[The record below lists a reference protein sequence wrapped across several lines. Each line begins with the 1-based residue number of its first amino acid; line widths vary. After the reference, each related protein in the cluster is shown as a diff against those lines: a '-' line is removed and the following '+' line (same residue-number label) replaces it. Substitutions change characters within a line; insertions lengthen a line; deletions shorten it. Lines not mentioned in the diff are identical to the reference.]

1 MNQDLKRLRM
11 EIVNMV
17 IRGKEG
23 HIPSSFSLLEIIY
36 FIYSSVLRK
45 NFGDRFVLSKGH
57 AATALYVVLT
67 EFKLISRTH
76 IEQYG
81 NNGSSIGGHP
91 DRLKI
96 DGVEASTG
104 SLGHGMPF
112 ATGLALANKIIEK
125 DERVYCLVGD
135 GECQEGTIWEAANI
149 ASNNGLGKLC
159 VIVDWN
165 GSGAQLQPIEN
176 LHEKWSS
183 FGWEVFSCDG
193 NSLLSLANTFA
204 LLDFDNIVP
213 KLVIAKTIKGFG
225 VSFLQGHGEWHH
237 KIPNTAQLQQI
248 ENELLN

>member
-11 EIVNMV
+11 EIVKMV
-17 IRGKEG
+17 MRGKEG

-36 FIYSSVLRK
+36 SIYSGVLRK

-57 AATALYVVLT
+57 AAAALYVVLT
-67 EFKLISRTH
+67 EFNLISKIH

-112 ATGLALANKIIEK
+112 ATGLALANKISKK

-149 ASNNGLGKLC
+149 ASNNSLGRLC

-176 LHEKWSS
+176 LQEKWAS
-183 FGWEVFSCDG
+183 FGWEVFLCDG
-193 NSLLSLANTFA
+193 NSLPSLANTFA
-204 LLDFDNIVP
+204 SLNFENNIP
-213 KLVIAKTIKGFG
+213 KLVLAKTIKGFG

-237 KIPNTAQLQQI
+237 KIPNATQLQQI
-248 ENELLN
+248 ESELLN